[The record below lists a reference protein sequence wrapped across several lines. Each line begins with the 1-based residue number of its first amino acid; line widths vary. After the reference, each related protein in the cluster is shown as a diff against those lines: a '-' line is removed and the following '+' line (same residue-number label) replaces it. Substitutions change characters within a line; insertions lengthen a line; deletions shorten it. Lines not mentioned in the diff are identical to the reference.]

1 MYPLLHGVDAVVSDH
16 VDNEFVA
23 YDRSSL
29 FRFEGLRAIFRLDS
43 VYWFIHRVF
52 SLGLS
57 ALI

>member
-1 MYPLLHGVDAVVSDH
+1 MYPLLHGVDAVVSDD

-29 FRFEGLRAIFRLDS
+29 FRFAGLRAIFRLDS

-52 SLGLS
+52 SLD
-57 ALI
+57 